1 MTRMLDCL
9 VSYFGLDEN
18 ERAGYR
24 RYFVY
29 HIVAGAGPTSE
40 GGLASITTFALHD
53 ESERCAYCQN
63 VHTVATGGPEAAL
76 AEAVHYL
83 DAYHEHDH
91 LHKVQSDIRGL
102 QGELPMDRVAS
113 PRRAS
118 ACLNVGP
125 SQPGRAKPRM

>member
-24 RYFVY
+24 RYFMY
-29 HIVAGAGPTSE
+29 HIVAGAGPT
-40 GGLASITTFALHD
+40 GGAGLASITTLALHD
-53 ESERCAYCQN
+53 ESARCAYCQN

-102 QGELPMDRVAS
+102 
-113 PRRAS
+113 
-118 ACLNVGP
+118 NVRP
-125 SQPGRAKPRM
+125 PQPGRAKPRM